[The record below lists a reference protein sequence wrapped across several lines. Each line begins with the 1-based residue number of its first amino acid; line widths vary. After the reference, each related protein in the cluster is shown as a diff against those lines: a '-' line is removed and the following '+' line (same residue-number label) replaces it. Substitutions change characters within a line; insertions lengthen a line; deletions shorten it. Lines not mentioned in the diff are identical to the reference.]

1 MALSTMPHS
10 GSAMKSS
17 CKGRTAPAS
26 MARCLFSHAPLQS
39 DRPPHLFPHAF
50 SPSRGPPPRSK
61 YYAAATSSSLSF
73 ERAEAERAQLLSV
86 CATVVPPD
94 DASSPVADA
103 ASAAWAAS
111 GVRPVPLERLVR
123 RVHLAAHRALVRSLV
138 PVLARFGR
146 YSRARSPEEPEH
158 RMQTT
163 DHVPAS
169 I

>member
-17 CKGRTAPAS
+17 CRGRTAPAS

-103 ASAAWAAS
+103 AWAAS

>member
-1 MALSTMPHS
+1 MV
-10 GSAMKSS
+10 
-17 CKGRTAPAS
+17 
-26 MARCLFSHAPLQS
+26 RCLFSHAPLQS

-50 SPSRGPPPRSK
+50 SPSRGPLPRSK

-73 ERAEAERAQLLSV
+73 KRAEAERAQLLSV

-111 GVRPVPLERLVR
+111 GVRPVPLERL
-123 RVHLAAHRALVRSLV
+123 RSLV